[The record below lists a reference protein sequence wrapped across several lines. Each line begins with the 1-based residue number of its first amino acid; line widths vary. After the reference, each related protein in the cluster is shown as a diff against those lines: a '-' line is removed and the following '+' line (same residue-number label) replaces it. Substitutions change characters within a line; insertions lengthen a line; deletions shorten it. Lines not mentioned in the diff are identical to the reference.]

1 MILTGEKEPIHI
13 SPSQIKQHKPR
24 TKAGAK
30 TGSKKSS
37 NKKGNVWSSDEDDDH
52 SDKENQSQD
61 SQPMRVAEQTPVR
74 SSRSRRAKK

>member
-30 TGSKKSS
+30 TGSKKGST
-37 NKKGNVWSSDEDDDH
+37 KKGNVWSSDEDEDDP
-52 SDKENQSQD
+52 SDKENQN
-61 SQPMRVAEQTPVR
+61 SQPKRVVEPTPTR
-74 SSRSRRAKK
+74 SSRSKRART

>member
-30 TGSKKSS
+30 TGSKKGSS
-37 NKKGNVWSSDEDDDH
+37 KKGNVWSSDEDEP
-52 SDKENQSQD
+52 SDKENQDSQND
-61 SQPMRVAEQTPVR
+61 SQPKRIVETTR
-74 SSRSRRAKK
+74 SSRSRRART